1 MANRIPSPGHS
12 PPRRILVQAAL
23 PKVSI
28 TPATGRGM
36 CEFPPNRASLLRN
49 LAVAG
54 NLTRANVMECS
65 TTTGGGTDNY
75 GKLYTLQRQSS
86 RVAFTRGFQ
95 SCHATRWRFGEA
107 IFMTHQ
113 LHRHFKWSALFA
125 DAALMLLLPKRVFC
139 LICFNY

>member
-1 MANRIPSPGHS
+1 MANRIPSPGDS

-36 CEFPPNRASLLRN
+36 CEFPPNRPSLLRN
-49 LAVAG
+49 LAV
-54 NLTRANVMECS
+54 ANVMECS
-65 TTTGGGTDNY
+65 TTTGGGTGNS
-75 GKLYTLQRQSS
+75 GKLYTLQHQSS
-86 RVAFTRGFQ
+86 RVAFTRGLQ
-95 SCHATRWRFGEA
+95 SCHATHWRFGEA

-113 LHRHFKWSALFA
+113 LHRHFKWSALFV
-125 DAALMLLLPKRVFC
+125 DAALIPLLPKRAFY